1 MDELSDKLAQTEATV
16 TQLKSKLLQL
26 QDMNINGEMLINK
39 KQQLVRKLE
48 DQAKQDN
55 SQMMDLQRALDRQD
69 GQLQDKEKALAAL
82 RQRLNHLEA
91 QVTRE
96 KDGAAQSTARA
107 VEEHQTLAENVKTLE
122 KEAASHNTTVKVGTS
137 CGM

>member
-1 MDELSDKLAQTEATV
+1 
-16 TQLKSKLLQL
+16 
-26 QDMNINGEMLINK
+26 
-39 KQQLVRKLE
+39 
-48 DQAKQDN
+48 
-55 SQMMDLQRALDRQD
+55 MMDLQRALDRQD

-137 CGM
+137 CGV